1 MKLTKIA
8 NMKQQTVQVLV
19 GKVAK
24 LRNFTQESENFSL
37 KSQLVNIFSFVSH
50 AISFTTT
57 QHCRCP

>member
-19 GKVAK
+19 GKVVK

-37 KSQLVNIFSFVSH
+37 KSQLENIFSFVSH

-57 QHCRCP
+57 